1 MLKKR
6 RRKSKE
12 EKTKQQKKNDCKNS
26 KGISGTF
33 SGVVVGSVGSVH
45 FQIVP
50 WSGLYFLR
58 SILPRRFP
66 VIAYVCWSLQCL
78 FYALTQGGQW
88 WTVFF
93 FRLSWS
99 VALWGGRDAANK

>member
-33 SGVVVGSVGSVH
+33 YGGVVGSVG
-45 FQIVP
+45 
-50 WSGLYFLR
+50 
-58 SILPRRFP
+58 
-66 VIAYVCWSLQCL
+66 
-78 FYALTQGGQW
+78 
-88 WTVFF
+88 
-93 FRLSWS
+93 
-99 VALWGGRDAANK
+99 